1 MEHPENMDLILHDH
15 QLKGAAQM
23 HYLCNS
29 QFRGGILA
37 DGMGVGKTHT
47 AICAMFLVKDDPGF
61 SMVVAPKTLC
71 LQWVAAIEG
80 AWQEVSPD
88 LHVEIAT
95 TD

>member
-1 MEHPENMDLILHDH
+1 MDLILHDH

-47 AICAMFLVKDDPGF
+47 AICAMFLVKDDP
-61 SMVVAPKTLC
+61 KTLC